1 MGYVVGVRKLGKFLL
16 NLIHEYSSSIVM
28 AWIFTTLR
36 GEYYSTPHTELR
48 EITELLCFC
57 LK

>member
-48 EITELLCFC
+48 EITE
-57 LK
+57 